1 MKSSLFISILSF
13 LTGCCISAVIG
24 GEPDQGK
31 KTDFIPPVEGV
42 DISRYLGVWYEI
54 ARFPHRFEK
63 DLVGVTATY
72 SMKSNGEIG
81 VLNQGYKKT
90 LQGEKKT
97 ARGRARIPDA
107 KQTGLLKVSF
117 FWIFWADYK
126 IIALDK
132 ENYSY
137 ALVTS
142 SSKNYLWLLS
152 RTPQMQDSVYDR
164 LIGFAGEKGF
174 DLSKLIKVQ
183 QP

>member
-1 MKSSLFISILSF
+1 MKPSLFILILGF
-13 LTGCCISAVIG
+13 LTGCCITAVIG
-24 GEPDQGK
+24 GEPDRSK
-31 KTDFIPPVEGV
+31 KTDSIPLVEGV
-42 DISRYLGVWYEI
+42 DINRYLGVWYEI

-72 SMKSNGEIG
+72 TLKPNGEIE
-81 VLNQGYKKT
+81 VLNQGYKRT

-97 ARGRARIPDA
+97 AKGRARIFNP

-117 FWIFWADYK
+117 FWIFWSDYR

-132 ENYSY
+132 ENYSH

-152 RTPQMQDSVYDR
+152 RTPQMQDSVYHR
-164 LIGFAGEKGF
+164 LIGFAEEKGF
-174 DLSKLIKVQ
+174 DLSKLIKVE